1 MTEVDRRITD
11 PHYDAPF
18 LTWYDGIFEAVFIA
32 LHPFVKIDGID
43 PAAAPRPVLVVDRS
57 SVLDERLT
65 MDVVNKVS
73 EEYGEQFPIDL
84 PELQNMEKKIGTPVS
99 WEDIKVAC
107 GFDSIRQIDT
117 ALLTTIMA
125 IKQEYGSVDDA
136 QHLQA
141 YCFANQIFLP
151 TEDTIPPVL
160 ESKMCSFLE
169 GLDCENV
176 LIADEFNDNVVSRKC
191 ADLDI
196 ETSWAHSNS
205 IGFRF
210 NKLYAEDHSF
220 LVIVP
225 WDNFYTVICGSRRA
239 LEAAR
244 VEELFEGFWC
254 DASTRPDWWRQ

>member
-57 SVLDERLT
+57 TVPDERLT
-65 MDVVNKVS
+65 MDAVNKVS
-73 EEYGEQFPIDL
+73 EEYTERFSIDL
-84 PELQNMEKKIGTPVS
+84 PELQRMEKKLGTPVS
-99 WEDIKVAC
+99 WEDVKVAC
-107 GFDSIRQIDT
+107 GFDSIGQIDT
-117 ALLTTIMA
+117 ALLTIIMA
-125 IKQEYGSVDDA
+125 IKQEFGNVDDA

-141 YCFANQIFLP
+141 YCTANQIFLP

-160 ESKMCSFLE
+160 EPKVCSFLE
-169 GLDCENV
+169 RLGCESV
-176 LIADEFNDNVVSRKC
+176 LIADEFNDNVVSRKRVE
-191 ADLDI
+191 LDI
-196 ETSWAHSNS
+196 ETSWAHSDP

-210 NKLYAEDHSF
+210 NKLYAADHSF

-225 WDNFYTVICGSRRA
+225 WDNFYTVICGSRKA

-244 VEELFEGFWC
+244 VEELFDGFWC

>member
-57 SVLDERLT
+57 TVPDERLT

-73 EEYGEQFPIDL
+73 EDYREQFPIDL
-84 PELQNMEKKIGTPVS
+84 PELQNLEKKLGKLVS
-99 WEDIKVAC
+99 WEDVRVGC
-107 GFDSIRQIDT
+107 GFDSIAQIDI
-117 ALLTTIMA
+117 ALLTIIMA
-125 IKQEYGSVDDA
+125 VREEFGNVDDA

-141 YCFANQIFLP
+141 FCAAHQIFLP
-151 TEDTIPPVL
+151 TEDTVPPVL
-160 ESKMCSFLE
+160 EPKMCSFLE
-169 GLDCENV
+169 RLGCENV
-176 LIADEFNDNVVSRKC
+176 LIANEFNQNVVSRKR
-191 ADLDI
+191 AELDI
-196 ETSWAHSNS
+196 EASWAHSDS

-210 NKLYAEDHSF
+210 NKLYSADHSF

-225 WDNFYTVICGSRRA
+225 WDNFYTVICGSRRE
-239 LEAAR
+239 LETAR
-244 VEELFEGFWC
+244 VEELFDGFWC